1 MMQICKFE
9 SVKRHKWFVTY
20 NLIVIN
26 KIKVEIINNLGELV
40 RHKETVY

>member
-9 SVKRHKWFVTY
+9 SVKRHKWSVTY

-26 KIKVEIINNLGELV
+26 KIKVEIINNLGELA
-40 RHKETVY
+40 RHNEAV